1 MFGVIGFVA
10 RRRLKACKQRLEN
23 LFFGWIRFAS
33 GNPADG
39 DVSAGDAIQRA
50 FRIARQVT
58 CDEKKHAKHYRD
70 YAHCPDSHSDYKRSG
85 KRQVPARFWLAEPR
99 RILSFEPME
108 FSPQQDA
115 ALKAV
120 SRWLRDG
127 RPQVF
132 RLFGYAGTGKTTLAR
147 HFAEHVDGSVQFA
160 AFTGKAAQV
169 LRSKGAVN
177 ARTIHSLIYRP
188 RGEEAVSDEST
199 GRTTMSPTFS
209 LNRQSPV
216 AKAALIVIDECS
228 MVDEA
233 LGRDLM
239 SFGTPILVLGDPG
252 QLPPISGGGF
262 FTDHEPDILLTEI
275 HRQARDNPII
285 RLALDVREGR
295 EFMQGNYG
303 TAQVIG
309 KADVTQDLVLAADQ
323 VLVGANRTRRL
334 YNRRIRALKGYEGET
349 PVVGDKLVCLR
360 NDPAKGLLNG
370 SLWKVMTSSRET
382 VKPGI
387 NLLVSPEEDDPDR
400 GVSKIKL
407 LKAAFEEPESDIPWS
422 TKKRYDDF
430 DFGYALTV
438 HKAQGSQWDNV
449 VLFDESYAFKDTR
462 QRWLYTAITRAAE
475 RLTVVR

>member
-1 MFGVIGFVA
+1 M
-10 RRRLKACKQRLEN
+10 Q
-23 LFFGWIRFAS
+23 
-33 GNPADG
+33 
-39 DVSAGDAIQRA
+39 
-50 FRIARQVT
+50 
-58 CDEKKHAKHYRD
+58 
-70 YAHCPDSHSDYKRSG
+70 
-85 KRQVPARFWLAEPR
+85 
-99 RILSFEPME
+99 
-108 FSPQQDA
+108 FSPQQDE
-115 ALKAV
+115 ALRAV
-120 SRWLRDG
+120 ARWLKEG
-127 RPQVF
+127 HKPLF

-147 HFAEHVDGSVQFA
+147 YFAEHVDGQVQFA

-169 LRSKGAVN
+169 LRAKGATN

-188 RGEEAVSDEST
+188 RGEEAVEDETT
-199 GRTTMSPTFS
+199 GKTSINPTFS
-209 LNRQSPV
+209 LNRQSPI
-216 AKAALIVIDECS
+216 AKAALVVVDECS
-228 MVDEA
+228 MVDEQ

-239 SFGTPILVLGDPG
+239 SFGTPILVLGDPA

-262 FTDHEPDILLTEI
+262 FTEHEPDHLLTEI

-295 EFMQGNYG
+295 EFMKGDYG
-303 TAQVIG
+303 AAKVIG
-309 KADVTQDLVLAADQ
+309 RDEVNQDLVLAADQ
-323 VLVGANRTRRL
+323 VLVGTNRTRRR
-334 YNRRIRALKGYEGET
+334 YNQRLRELKGFDASY
-349 PVVGDKLVCLR
+349 PQAGDKLVCLR

-407 LKAAFEEPESDIPWS
+407 MKAAFEDPDADIPWQQ
-422 TKKRYDDF
+422 KKRFDDF
-430 DFGYALTV
+430 DYGYALTV
-438 HKAQGSQWDNV
+438 HKAQGSQWDEV